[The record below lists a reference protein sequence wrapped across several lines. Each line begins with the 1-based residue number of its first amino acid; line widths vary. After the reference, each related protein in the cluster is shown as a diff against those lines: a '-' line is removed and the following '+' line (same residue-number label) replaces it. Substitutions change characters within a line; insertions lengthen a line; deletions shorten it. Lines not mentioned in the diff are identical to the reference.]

1 MIRATLHPRST
12 HTPELSLLAAQA
24 ITRHALE
31 NAATRVQ
38 RSRARLAQR
47 LRSARCRA
55 FSQGYQQGLAAAQG
69 ELEEIAQ
76 QVRSLYGALCMA
88 ASNDVKELVVD
99 ICEELIQRE
108 APDILLPWLERA
120 LAILASKR
128 SVTVQVRQRYFSSAA
143 THLQAH
149 HLGVQVVAAPPTQA
163 AEFVLVTESGEISF
177 AWRTALEELL
187 KARIT
192 K

>member
-1 MIRATLHPRST
+1 
-12 HTPELSLLAAQA
+12 
-24 ITRHALE
+24 
-31 NAATRVQ
+31 
-38 RSRARLAQR
+38 
-47 LRSARCRA
+47 
-55 FSQGYQQGLAAAQG
+55 
-69 ELEEIAQ
+69 
-76 QVRSLYGALCMA
+76 MA

-163 AEFVLVTESGEISF
+163 AELVLVTESGEISF